1 MTKRAARAHL
11 AAALL
16 GTRKAP
22 EPMPASRF
30 MPRCGRAEKVGRLGT
45 PLFEVRG
52 LGFPNQWRRN
62 IHGGQR
68 RCETSTCW
76 VLSMGASAI

>member
-30 MPRCGRAEKVGRLGT
+30 VPRCGLAGEVWRLGT
-45 PLFEVRG
+45 PHFGWGG
-52 LGFPNQWRRN
+52 LGYLN
-62 IHGGQR
+62 
-68 RCETSTCW
+68 
-76 VLSMGASAI
+76 ADA

>member
-22 EPMPASRF
+22 EPMPASPF
-30 MPRCGRAEKVGRLGT
+30 VPRCGLAEKVGRLGA
-45 PLFEVRG
+45 PLF
-52 LGFPNQWRRN
+52 
-62 IHGGQR
+62 
-68 RCETSTCW
+68 
-76 VLSMGASAI
+76 

>member
-11 AAALL
+11 AAVLL

-30 MPRCGRAEKVGRLGT
+30 MPRCGLAEKVGRLGA

-52 LGFPNQWRRN
+52 LGWLKQLRPST
-62 IHGGQR
+62 HGGQS
-68 RCETSTCW
+68 RCKTSTCW
-76 VLSMGASAI
+76 LPTG